1 MVYRGV
7 VAIVSILNGRKVVG
21 EELRFVPLS
30 KGDSLLAEGDKRLR
44 VTRARKGE
52 VDPEILER
60 DLRKFAGRLVAADA
74 TEFDENWLY
83 GCVDMSQH
91 QP

>member
-74 TEFDENWLY
+74 TEYDENWLY

>member
-1 MVYRGV
+1 MVFRGV
-7 VAIVSILNGRKVVG
+7 VAVVSILAGRKVTG
-21 EELRFVPLS
+21 EELRFIPLS
-30 KGDSLLAEGDKRLR
+30 RGESMLAEGDKRLR

-52 VDPEILER
+52 LDPEVLER
-60 DLRKFAGRLVAADA
+60 DLRQYAGRVVAADA
-74 TEFDENWLY
+74 TEYDDQWLY

>member
-1 MVYRGV
+1 MVFRGV
-7 VAIVSILNGRKVVG
+7 VAVVSILAGRKVMG
-21 EELRFVPLS
+21 EELRFIPLS
-30 KGDSLLAEGDKRLR
+30 RGESMLAEGDKRLR

-52 VDPEILER
+52 LDPEVLER
-60 DLRKFAGRLVAADA
+60 DLRQYAGRVVAADA
-74 TEFDENWLY
+74 TEYDDQWLY

>member
-1 MVYRGV
+1 MVFRGV
-7 VAIVSILNGRKVVG
+7 VAVVSILAGRKVTG
-21 EELRFVPLS
+21 EELRLIPLS
-30 KGDSLLAEGDKRLR
+30 RGESLLAEGDKRLR

-52 VDPEILER
+52 LDPEVLER
-60 DLRKFAGRLVAADA
+60 DLRQYAGRVVAADA
-74 TEFDENWLY
+74 TEYDEQWLY

>member
-1 MVYRGV
+1 M
-7 VAIVSILNGRKVVG
+7 
-21 EELRFVPLS
+21 
-30 KGDSLLAEGDKRLR
+30 LAEGDKRLR

-52 VDPEILER
+52 LDPEVLER
-60 DLRKFAGRLVAADA
+60 DLRQYAGRVVAADA
-74 TEFDENWLY
+74 TEYDDQWLY

>member
-7 VAIVSILNGRKVVG
+7 VAIVSILSGRKVVG

-30 KGDSLLAEGDKRLR
+30 RGDSMLAEGDKRLR
-44 VTRARKGE
+44 VTRARKGQG
-52 VDPEILER
+52 DPELLER
-60 DLRKFAGRLVAADA
+60 DLRTYAGRLVAADA
-74 TEFDENWLY
+74 TEFDDEWLY
-83 GCVDMSQH
+83 GCVDMSQN

>member
-7 VAIVSILNGRKVVG
+7 VAIVSILDGRRLVG
-21 EELRFVPLS
+21 EELRFIPLS
-30 KGDSLLAEGDKRLR
+30 KDGSLIAEGNRRLR

-52 VDPEILER
+52 IDPELLEK
-60 DLRKFAGRLVAADA
+60 DLRVYAGRLVAADA

-83 GCVDMSQH
+83 GCVDISQR
-91 QP
+91 QA

>member
-30 KGDSLLAEGDKRLR
+30 KGASLLAEGDKRLR

-60 DLRKFAGRLVAADA
+60 DLRKFAGRLVAAEA
-74 TEFDENWLY
+74 TEYDENWLY

>member
-1 MVYRGV
+1 
-7 VAIVSILNGRKVVG
+7 VAVVSILSGRKVTG

-30 KGDSLLAEGDKRLR
+30 RGESLLAEGDKRLR
-44 VTRARKGE
+44 VTRARRGE
-52 VDPEILER
+52 GDPEVLER
-60 DLRKFAGRLVAADA
+60 DLRRFAGRLVAADA
-74 TEFDENWLY
+74 TEFDDEWLY